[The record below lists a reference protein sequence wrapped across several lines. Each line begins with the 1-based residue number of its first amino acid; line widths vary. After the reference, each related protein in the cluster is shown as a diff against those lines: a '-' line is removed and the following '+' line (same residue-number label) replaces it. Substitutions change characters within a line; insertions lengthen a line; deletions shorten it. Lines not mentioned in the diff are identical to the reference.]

1 MIRWRGDRIHILM
14 LPDSLSREISA
25 YADLNQRSFN
35 AEVTSTLE
43 EKYTGQI
50 SAEVRLAVLNS
61 LLWSLERDAGPDVV
75 NSSIYQLVRQI
86 RDSLKGR
93 HGSN

>member
-1 MIRWRGDRIHILM
+1 MIRWRGDRVHILV
-14 LPDSLSREISA
+14 LPDSLSREITA
-25 YADLNQRSFN
+25 YADLNKRSFN

-50 SAEVRLAVLNS
+50 SAEARLAVLNS

-75 NSSIYQLVRQI
+75 NSSIYQLIRQI

-93 HGSN
+93 QGSD